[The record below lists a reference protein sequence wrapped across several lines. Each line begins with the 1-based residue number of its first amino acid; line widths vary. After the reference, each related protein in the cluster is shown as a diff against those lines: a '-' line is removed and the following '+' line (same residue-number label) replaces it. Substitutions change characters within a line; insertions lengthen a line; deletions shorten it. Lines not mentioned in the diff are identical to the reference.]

1 MSSPPAASR
10 INDFVIK
17 VATVNGTGS
26 ASANTL
32 LMKSIFRSGIPV
44 MGKNYFPSNIQGLP
58 TWYEIRV
65 TKDGYVA
72 RSGRT
77 DIMVAMNAETYARDV
92 KEVSPGGYLIYDS
105 TWPRPALL
113 KRDDIT
119 VIGVP
124 LAKLCNENFNGV
136 RTRILMKNICYAGV
150 LAALLDLDL
159 AKIRELLAE
168 TYAKKPQL
176 VDSNMKAIQL
186 GYDCAKQAHPCPL
199 PLRVEPFSPQTGSKT
214 TGHILIDGN
223 TAAALGCL
231 YAGATVGAWYPIT
244 PSTSLMDAF
253 KAFCDRH
260 RVDPDTGR
268 KNFAFIQAEDELAAV
283 GMVIGAMWNGA
294 RAFTATSGPGIS
306 LMSEFLG
313 LAYYAEVPAVLFDI
327 QRVGPSTGMPTRTQ
341 QGDILSC
348 AYASHGD
355 TKHVCL
361 YPANPEEC
369 FYMAAQ
375 AFDLAERL
383 QTPVMVVSDL
393 DIGMNDWMCR
403 DLKWDDSYRP
413 DRGKLLS
420 LEEIEKLEKFHRY
433 VDKDGDGITYRT
445 LPGVHPKGAY
455 FTRGSGHTQYGVY
468 TEDSAD
474 YQLVLDRLVKKWSTA
489 KKMVPRAVIDASSTS
504 DIGIVSLGSCDGA
517 IREAI
522 DVLDSHGVVVNYMRV
537 RGFPFGDDV
546 ERFLASHRVL
556 FVVEQNRDAQFRSL
570 LTLETGVEK
579 AKLRSLLHYDGLP
592 ISSSFIIEGV
602 LAEVKP
608 RPEQRAM
615 EAAGG

>member
-1 MSSPPAASR
+1 MQPS

-17 VATVNGTGS
+17 IATVNGTGS

-72 RSGRT
+72 RSGRV
-77 DIMVAMNAETYARDV
+77 DIMVAMNAETYSRDV

-124 LAKLCNENFNGV
+124 LAQMCNENFNGV

-150 LAALLDLDL
+150 LAALLDLDVQ
-159 AKIRELLAE
+159 KIRELLVE
-168 TYAKKPQL
+168 TYSKKPQL
-176 VDSNMKAIQL
+176 VDANMKAIQL
-186 GYDCAKQAHPCPL
+186 GYDYARANFQCPL
-199 PLRVEPFSPQTGSKT
+199 PLRVEKLNRTDGY
-214 TGHILIDGN
+214 IMIDGN
-223 TAAALGCL
+223 TAAALGCIF
-231 YAGATVGAWYPIT
+231 AGATVAAWYPIT

-253 KAFCDRH
+253 KAFGDRL
-260 RVDPDTGR
+260 RVDPETGA
-268 KNFAFIQAEDELAAV
+268 KNFVSIQAEDELAAV
-283 GMVIGAMWNGA
+283 GMVIGAFWNGA

-306 LMSEFLG
+306 LMNEFLG
-313 LAYYAEVPAVLFDI
+313 LAYYAEVPAVVFDI

-341 QGDILSC
+341 QCDILEC

-355 TKHVCL
+355 TRHVCL

-369 FYMAAQ
+369 FYMAVQ

-383 QTPVMVVSDL
+383 QTPVMVLSDL
-393 DIGMNDWMCR
+393 DIGMNDWMCPE
-403 DLKWDDSYRP
+403 LKWDDSYRP

-420 LEEIEKLEKFHRY
+420 KDEVLKLEKFYRY
-433 VDKDGDGITYRT
+433 LDKDGDGIAYRT
-445 LPGVHPKGAY
+445 LPGVHPKAAY
-455 FTRGSGHTQYGVY
+455 FTRGSGHSQYGTY
-468 TEDSAD
+468 TEDSVE
-474 YQLVLDRLVKKWSTA
+474 YQTVLDRLLRKWETA
-489 KKMVPRAVIDASSTS
+489 RKLVPRAVIDATAGS

-522 DVLDSHGVVVNYMRV
+522 DVLKAEGVHVDYMRV
-537 RGFPFGDDV
+537 RSFPFSEDV
-546 ERFLASHRVL
+546 TRFLDAHRLL

-570 LTLETGVEK
+570 LTLETPVDK
-579 AKLRSLLHYDGLP
+579 PKLRSLLHYSGLP
-592 ISSSFIIEGV
+592 ISSDFIVEGV
-602 LAEVKP
+602 LNEVRP
-608 RPEQRAM
+608 RPKQQVFGRT
-615 EAAGG
+615 GGAVS